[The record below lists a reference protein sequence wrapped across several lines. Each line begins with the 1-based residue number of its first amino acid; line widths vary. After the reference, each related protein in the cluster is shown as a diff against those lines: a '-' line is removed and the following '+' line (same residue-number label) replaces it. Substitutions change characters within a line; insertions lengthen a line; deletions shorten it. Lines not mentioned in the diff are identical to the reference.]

1 MTTSRRNPHDVPLP
15 SVDSLDLAL
24 ASQRL
29 EAELRDQVVALLPLL
44 ENVEKLCRGLERA
57 TAEELAQRAEGL
69 ALLAD
74 LADKAAS
81 AIGLQRIG
89 AVGEAA
95 DGSRHLV
102 IDTAPGQGQ
111 PPGAVLEVVQYGW
124 VFQGRVLRPAKV
136 VAAEGRPG
144 AAAPGY

>member
-1 MTTSRRNPHDVPLP
+1 MTTSKRDPRDVPLP
-15 SVDSLDLAL
+15 SMDSLDLAL

-29 EAELRDQVVALLPLL
+29 ESELRDQVVALLPLL

-57 TAEELAQRAEGL
+57 TAEDLARRAEGL
-69 ALLAD
+69 SLLAD

-81 AIGLQRIG
+81 AIGLQRVG
-89 AVGEAA
+89 AVGEPT
-95 DGSRHLV
+95 DSLRHLV

-136 VAAEGRPG
+136 VAAASASG
-144 AAAPGY
+144 